1 MTKLETICNLGHV
14 EHVDSAREE
23 AGRLCY
29 RRFQDGSFCQAPI
42 VSTFVLEEPA
52 ATDCGIAEPHA
63 PGMHPPSIDLEPDEE
78 VVSYESDDEDEEF
91 EADAGRTV
99 REGTDRSFFDGEDE
113 DLGEVGQGIAQR
125 AAEARAR
132 IFGREH
138 YPALIAVA
146 ALASLGLTIYFW
158 ATGHPLLALLV

>member
-1 MTKLETICNLGHV
+1 MIIETICKRGHA

-23 AGRLCY
+23 AGRCCY
-29 RRFQDGSFCQAPI
+29 RRFPDGSFCDAMI

-63 PGMHPPSIDLEPDEE
+63 PGMHPPPIDLEPDEE
-78 VVSYESDDEDEEF
+78 VASCESDV

-146 ALASLGLTIYFW
+146 APASLGLTIYFTIYFW